1 MKDNLSS
8 IPSELRHQNRWIVWK
23 REGEKKEPYNPRKLS
38 QHANIKVPE
47 TWADFAFAKVLVVG
61 GKVDGLG
68 YAFKRDEPYVVTDL
82 DHCMVDGQPTSDAA
96 EIVRRMDSY
105 TELSQSGEGLHIVC
119 RGEKPTDR
127 CRRGGVEIYDDHFIY
142 LTGNI
147 WGGRKTIEDRQE
159 ALDWLCQE
167 TFGEGKSEASPAS
180 VSDLVLGSDREPPED
195 KLRDLLEDKEFTL
208 LWEHRK
214 KSIPS
219 LSEYDFRL
227 ACCAIEANWSDQET
241 ADLLLTFREAYGD
254 KEDRAK
260 GLREDYIPRT
270 IAKAK
275 ARSGDTKVLSLL
287 PFKVV
292 KVKQYGDQESQ
303 ISLVLDNGREI
314 DMGTTDR
321 YVSAKYAQSRLI
333 ECQLG
338 LSLKALKRWNEIIL
352 ALQPLMELVPTTT
365 REDDA
370 RSYMDDYISGRLSLP
385 NAETEDD
392 LKRLFGSGLHGIA
405 ANSKGRVYLRL
416 SDTTRYV
423 RVHTGMPNINTRTV
437 SRDLIRLGF
446 ESYKLSIT
454 EEGKRRQIR
463 IWVSKPGFID
473 ADEGGDASDTT

>member
-1 MKDNLSS
+1 MAS
-8 IPSELRHQNRWIVWK
+8 IPSELLELNRWVLHDANK
-23 REGEKKEPYNPRKLS
+23 HPLQTNGEPASVSDPSTWRSYKEAESAYRNRHATGKHFKGIGFVFTQNDPYCG
-38 QHANIKVPE
+38 I
-47 TWADFAFAKVLVVG
+47 
-61 GKVDGLG
+61 
-68 YAFKRDEPYVVTDL
+68 DL
-82 DHCMVDGQPTSDAA
+82 DKCAKNGVIDPDAQVIIDA
-96 EIVRRMDSY
+96 LNSY
-105 TELSQSGEGLHIVC
+105 TELSVSRTGAHVIVKAA
-119 RGEKPTDR
+119 KPGGR
-127 CRRGGVEIYDDHFIY
+127 CRKDNIEVYDQKRYFII
-142 LTGNI
+142 TGNVLQ
-147 WGGRKTIEDRQE
+147 GRDAINERQAE
-159 ALDWLCQE
+159 LDSLYEE
-167 TFGEGKSEASPAS
+167 TFGEVIESNAEP
-180 VSDLVLGSDREPPED
+180 VLVDELVLDSDREPPED
-195 KLRDLLEDKEFTL
+195 KLRDLLEDGEFTL

-241 ADLLLTFREAYGD
+241 ADLLLTFRETYGD

-260 GLREDYIPRT
+260 GLRDDYIPRT
-270 IAKAK
+270 ILAAKAK
-275 ARSGDTKVLSLL
+275 SGDTKVLSLL

-321 YVSAKYAQSRLI
+321 YVSARMSQARLV

-370 RSYMDDYISGRLSLP
+370 RSYVDDYISGRISMP

-405 ANSKGRVYLRL
+405 ASSKGRVYLRL
-416 SDTTRYV
+416 SDMTRYA
-423 RVHTGMPNINTRTV
+423 RIHTGMPNINTRTV

-463 IWVSKPGFID
+463 IWISKAGFID
-473 ADEGGDASDTT
+473 ADE